1 VTKDEELRIE
11 GGPARLWRNEAC
23 MVATGVWRETLI
35 AVGDTGCWI
44 RRMCGLSLNDARGTI
59 VSRLPNCSSGII
71 SVSSAAPMSSC
82 TARKRRTTSRSS
94 SLSKFFSAL
103 RRFDLNRPFL
113 PWLYRIVHNI
123 SVDYLKRNRRAGET
137 TPVMDGYLDTLMG
150 PDPDPGPAD
159 HAEQSELRRA
169 IWQAMERLPVN
180 QRSVLMLCYYA
191 DLHEQEMSTALRV
204 RPGTVKSR
212 LHRARQ
218 ALRDELTRGEH
229 ALTAEYTRYMGDGAR
244 HRETAQGGGE

>member
-1 VTKDEELRIE
+1 MPDAADVRPLLERCQRHDRAAFAELFERYHQRVFRSAYVI
-11 GGPARLWRNEAC
+11 AHHQEAADDITQL
-23 MVATGVWRETLI
+23 VFVELY
-35 AVGDTGCWI
+35 
-44 RRMCGLSLNDARGTI
+44 
-59 VSRLPNCSSGII
+59 
-71 SVSSAAPMSSC
+71 
-82 TARKRRTTSRSS
+82 
-94 SLSKFFSAL
+94 SAL

-137 TPVMDGYLDTLMG
+137 IPMVDSHLDALIG
-150 PDPDPGPAD
+150 PDLSPGPAD
-159 HAEQSELRRA
+159 HAEHAELRRA

-191 DLHEQEMSTALRV
+191 DLHEQEMATALRV

-218 ALRDELTRGEH
+218 ALRDELARHDH
-229 ALTAEYTRYMGDGAR
+229 ALTDEYIRQPDGIPFG
-244 HRETAQGGGE
+244 ESAQGGGE